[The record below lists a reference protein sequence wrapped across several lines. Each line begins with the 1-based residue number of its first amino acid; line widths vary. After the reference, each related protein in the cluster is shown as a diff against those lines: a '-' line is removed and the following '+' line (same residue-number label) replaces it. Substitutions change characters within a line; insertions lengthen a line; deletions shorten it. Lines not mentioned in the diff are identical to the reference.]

1 MEEEVSSLLAGLLDA
16 LLAGVE
22 GAFAFCFCGHFGA
35 RFGVCDVLA
44 LAWVLL
50 CSPAYMCGL
59 VSGREGQ
66 VPFSCVSGWQV
77 VRQRWCGRDE
87 WGAEG

>member
-1 MEEEVSSLLAGLLDA
+1 VEDGEVEEEVGLLLAGLLDA

-44 LAWVLL
+44 LAWVSL
-50 CSPAYMCGL
+50 CRPMYMCGL
-59 VSGREGQ
+59 VSGHEGQ
-66 VPFSCVSGWQV
+66 ASFSGVSGW
-77 VRQRWCGRDE
+77 
-87 WGAEG
+87 